1 MVFVSTNDVFDGRL
15 GRPYHEWDRP
25 TPQSV
30 YARSKAAGEFYVR
43 NLLNRFYITRTSWL
57 YARGGNNFVTK
68 IIAAAD
74 KHGTLRVV
82 TDEVSAPT
90 FAPDLAGAI
99 AQLIRTQHYGVYHFS
114 NSGICSRYEWATKIL
129 ELSGR
134 MGVPVQPI
142 TSDQWQRAAPPP
154 LYAPILNSA
163 GAALG
168 ITLRSWEEALG
179 AYFAEGQ

>member
-15 GRPYHEWDRP
+15 GRPYHEWD
-25 TPQSV
+25 TPSPRSV

-43 NLLNRFYITRTSWL
+43 NLLDHFYIARTSWL
-57 YARGGNNFVTK
+57 YARGGDNFVTK

-74 KHGTLRVV
+74 KHGALRVV

-90 FAPDLAGAI
+90 YAPDLAGAI
-99 AQLIRTQHYGVYHFS
+99 AQLIRSEHYGFYHFS
-114 NSGICSRYEWATKIL
+114 NGGICSRYDWARKIL
-129 ELSGR
+129 DLSGR
-134 MGVPVQPI
+134 GQVPIAPI
-142 TSDQWQRAAPPP
+142 TSDEWQRAAPPP

-168 ITLRSWEEALG
+168 ITLRSWEEALE
-179 AYFAEGQ
+179 AYFEGQ